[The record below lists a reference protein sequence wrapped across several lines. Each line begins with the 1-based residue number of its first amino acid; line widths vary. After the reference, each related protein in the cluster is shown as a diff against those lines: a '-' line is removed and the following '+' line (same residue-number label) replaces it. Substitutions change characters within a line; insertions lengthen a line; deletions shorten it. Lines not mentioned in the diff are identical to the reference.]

1 MPLPTSNHNKRAWD
15 LQQTGGSNEPT
26 DVGEGGDQGNKRCR
40 MEGEPVV
47 QDCTKTV
54 PLQHRLG
61 GRMSVRRRPTPSTG
75 SDEDSGS
82 DLSDEEETSSECSSD
97 FKLLGTIVLLIVRQK
112 LIAVE
117 QIQNYTH
124 CLLTLRSNDK
134 A

>member
-54 PLQHRLG
+54 PLQHHLG
-61 GRMSVRRRPTPSTG
+61 GRMLVRHPTPPTG
-75 SDEDSGS
+75 SNEDSGS

-97 FKLLGTIVLLIVRQK
+97 IKLLGTIVLLIVRQK

-124 CLLTLRSNDK
+124 CLLTLCSNNK